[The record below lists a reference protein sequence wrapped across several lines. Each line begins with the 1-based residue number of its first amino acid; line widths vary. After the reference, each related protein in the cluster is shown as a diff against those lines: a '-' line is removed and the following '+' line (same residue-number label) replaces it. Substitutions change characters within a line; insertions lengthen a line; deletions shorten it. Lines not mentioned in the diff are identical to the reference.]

1 MFTSVTYTP
10 AGIESATNVVGDNF
24 GSTTYTNGNEPITTF
39 LDFFILNQDGF
50 YILNQDGSKII
61 WGEALISLIDGN
73 NATATTYIAGNNV

>member
-1 MFTSVTYTP
+1 MFTPVTYTP

-73 NATATTYIAGNNV
+73 SATATTYIAGNNV